1 MYRDRCEGV
10 KVGGERGVL
19 GAHNAAERD
28 LGTVESGKEGL
39 SVALC
44 ATMTEGPLVLAHVR
58 TPSQIPELSA
68 TVADR

>member
-1 MYRDRCEGV
+1 MKGLRSAGREEYW
-10 KVGGERGVL
+10 